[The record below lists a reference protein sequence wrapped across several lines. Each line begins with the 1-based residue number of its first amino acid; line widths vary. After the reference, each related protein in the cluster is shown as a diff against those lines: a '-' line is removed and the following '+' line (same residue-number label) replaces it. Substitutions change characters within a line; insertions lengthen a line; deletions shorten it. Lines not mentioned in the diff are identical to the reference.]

1 MRWASLA
8 VLVGL
13 AAAEATAETAAAAAA
28 ESDVAPNMAPNM
40 AQTATEGGAG
50 KAWQHSYWR
59 GRVFDGAAWAKR
71 DLRGVS
77 SLALLQEAQFVR
89 PRQFHPQPH
98 NSQYAAPP
106 FKRPYAMAP
115 PPGAFLQVGAS
126 PPQQQSSTW
135 KAEKSAATRK
145 AISDMLAPNSRGSAH
160 APLKKGS
167 HSQNKNNAI
176 LAPKFS
182 NPPSTSSSTAKDDM
196 RFASSQQ
203 KQKAGAAADP
213 WWVNPPPWWLPSPPE
228 WGAPPPS
235 VYSPFYSPGTI
246 PNQFQAQAMPAYNPQ
261 PAPNQYVPQQYVR
274 V

>member
-13 AAAEATAETAAAAAA
+13 AAAETAAAAIA

-40 AQTATEGGAG
+40 AQTAAEGGAG
-50 KAWQHSYWR
+50 TAWQHSYRR
-59 GRVFDGAAWAKR
+59 GRRFDGTAWAKR
-71 DLRGVS
+71 GLEGVS

-89 PRQFHPQPH
+89 PRQFYPQTH
-98 NSQYAAPP
+98 HSRYAAPP
-106 FKRPYAMAP
+106 FERRHAMAP
-115 PPGAFLQVGAS
+115 TPGAFLQVGAA

-135 KAEKSAATRK
+135 KAEKSAATRI
-145 AISDMLAPNSRGSAH
+145 AISHMLAPNGHGSAH
-160 APLKKGS
+160 APKKGS
-167 HSQNKNNAI
+167 RSQNKNNAI
-176 LAPKFS
+176 LAPEFS
-182 NPPSTSSSTAKDDM
+182 NPPPSTSSSTAKDDM
-196 RFASSQQ
+196 RFESSQQ